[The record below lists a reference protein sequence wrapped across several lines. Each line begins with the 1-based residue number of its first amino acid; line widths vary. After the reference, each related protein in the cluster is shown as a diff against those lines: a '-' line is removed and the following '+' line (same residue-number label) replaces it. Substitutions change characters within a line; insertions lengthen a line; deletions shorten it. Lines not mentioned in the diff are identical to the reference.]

1 MTTADLSG
9 RWTGV
14 YFYPVD
20 AEFNPYDDLPPTP
33 FEAQLRD
40 AGGEV
45 TGSTLEPD
53 ALGPADALPIPAR
66 LEGHHFD
73 GQLVFTKFPDG
84 GGQTHSIDYIGSIS
98 TDGNSIAGRWV
109 IHGDWSGTF
118 RMQRKPAPVNAALD
132 VGATA

>member
-1 MTTADLSG
+1 MTDLSG

-20 AEFNPYDDLPPTP
+20 AELNPYDDLPPTP
-33 FEAQLRD
+33 FEAQLHD
-40 AGGEV
+40 VGGEV

-53 ALGPADALPIPAR
+53 NLGPIGAPPVPAR

-109 IHGDWSGTF
+109 IHVDWSGTF

-132 VGATA
+132 VALTA

>member
-1 MTTADLSG
+1 MTDLSG
-9 RWTGV
+9 HWTGV

-20 AEFNPYDDLPPTP
+20 AELNPYDDLPPTP
-33 FEAQLRD
+33 FEAQLHD
-40 AGGEV
+40 VGGEV

-53 ALGPADALPIPAR
+53 NLGPIGAPPVPAR

-109 IHGDWSGTF
+109 IHVDWSGTF
-118 RMQRKPAPVNAALD
+118 RMQRKPAPVNAAVD
-132 VGATA
+132 VAVTA